1 MNAFSAQEEI
11 SFVNKM
17 ASKYGFKTT
26 EHGVE
31 ICSFEMFTGCN
42 FKFGWS
48 TYFRDSKGFSSFWT
62 IVNEVGP
69 NYYSLNLNECT
80 EEAFLFSIFSCIENI
95 SFLTPYKTDLVTQL
109 NKIFNVD
116 YYSVLSF
123 GAILKSEAPYTFKEL
138 RDFLSQISL
147 PKKDSTLFVIYLSA
161 TPLPIIRI
169 AEDKNNIYAQLVNH
183 WDGNTPLYLK
193 ELTNKA
199 LREEIVL
206 RISDRYNFN
215 VEETVIYDSKLEEK
229 FKGKTL

>member
-11 SFVNKM
+11 SFLDKM

-31 ICSFEMFTGCN
+31 ICSFELFTGCN

-48 TYFRDSKGFSSFWT
+48 MYFRDSKGFSSFWT
-62 IVNEVGP
+62 MVNEVGP

-95 SFLTPYKTDLVTQL
+95 SFLTPYKMDLITQL
-109 NKIFNVD
+109 NRIFNVD

-123 GAILKSEAPYTFKEL
+123 GAIPKSKIPYTYKEL
-138 RDFLSQISL
+138 KDFLSKISIS
-147 PKKDSTLFVIYLSA
+147 KKDVTLFVIYLST

-169 AEDKNNIYAQLVNH
+169 SEDKNNIYAQLVHH
-183 WDGNTPLYLK
+183 WEGNTPLYLR
-193 ELTNKA
+193 ELTSKA

-206 RISDRYNFN
+206 RISDKYNFT
-215 VEETVIYDSKLEEK
+215 VKETVIYDGKLQEK
-229 FKGKTL
+229 IERGC

>member
-1 MNAFSAQEEI
+1 MSAFSAQEEI
-11 SFVNKM
+11 SFLNKM

-26 EHGVE
+26 EQGVE

-48 TYFRDSKGFSSFWT
+48 TYFRDSQGLSSFWT

-80 EEAFLFSIFSCIENI
+80 EEAFLFSIFSCVENI
-95 SFLTPYKTDLVTQL
+95 SFLTPYKTYLVTQL
-109 NKIFNVD
+109 NRIFNVD

-138 RDFLSQISL
+138 KDFLSKISIS
-147 PKKDSTLFVIYLSA
+147 KKDVTLFVIYLST

-169 AEDKNNIYAQLVNH
+169 AEDENNIYAQLVNQ
-183 WDGNTPLYLK
+183 WEGNTPLCLR
-193 ELTNKA
+193 ELTSKA

-206 RISDRYNFN
+206 RLADKYNFT

-229 FKGKTL
+229 FKGETL

>member
-11 SFVNKM
+11 SFLNKM

-95 SFLTPYKTDLVTQL
+95 SFLTPYKTDLITQL
-109 NKIFNVD
+109 NRIFNAD

-123 GAILKSEAPYTFKEL
+123 GVIPKSEISYTYKEL
-138 RDFLSQISL
+138 KDFLSKISIS
-147 PKKDSTLFVIYLSA
+147 KKDVTLFVIYLST

-169 AEDKNNIYAQLVNH
+169 AEDENNIYAQLVNQ
-183 WDGNTPLYLK
+183 WEGNTPLCLR
-193 ELTNKA
+193 ELTSKA

-206 RISDRYNFN
+206 RIHDKYNFTIK
-215 VEETVIYDSKLEEK
+215 ETVTYDSKLEEK

>member
-11 SFVNKM
+11 SFLNKM

-48 TYFRDSKGFSSFWT
+48 TYFRDSKGFSGFWT

-80 EEAFLFSIFSCIENI
+80 EEAFLFSIFSCVENI
-95 SFLTPYKTDLVTQL
+95 SFLTPYKTDLVAQL
-109 NKIFNVD
+109 NRIFNVD

-123 GAILKSEAPYTFKEL
+123 GVLPKSEAPYTYKEL

-147 PKKDSTLFVIYLSA
+147 PKKDSTLFVIYLST

-169 AEDKNNIYAQLVNH
+169 AEDKNNIYAQLVNQ
-183 WDGNTPLYLK
+183 WEGNTPLYLRG
-193 ELTNKA
+193 LTSKA
-199 LREEIVL
+199 LREEIVM
-206 RISDRYNFN
+206 RISDKYNFT
-215 VEETVIYDSKLEEK
+215 VEDIVRYDSKLQEK
-229 FKGKTL
+229 IERGC